1 MKHEFSCGAV
11 VYTVIGGSPQ
21 YVIIES
27 RKGIHGFPKGHM
39 EAGETKEQT
48 ALREIRE
55 EVGLE
60 VTLIHG
66 FCTEDVHPIPN
77 KPGVIKHI
85 TYFLAAY
92 DNQTITPEKKELSSA
107 GLCSYEEALRL
118 LEFEN
123 SRRILREANEYLHT
137 KKPEA

>member
-1 MKHEFSCGAV
+1 MKLERSCGAV
-11 VYTVIGGSPQ
+11 VYTVIGGRIQ

-39 EAGETKEQT
+39 EAGETEEET

-55 EVGLE
+55 EVGLN
-60 VTLIHG
+60 VTLVPG
-66 FCTEDVHPIPN
+66 FRTEDEYPIPK

-85 TYFLAAY
+85 TYCLAAY
-92 DNQTITPEKKELSSA
+92 RDQTIQPQKKELSSA
-107 GLCSYEEALRL
+107 GLCTFEEAMSRF
-118 LEFEN
+118 EFDN
-123 SRRILREANEYLHT
+123 TRRILREANEYLQT